1 MNEQDWT
8 AEYERRLNRWHG
20 SSDAWHH
27 ARLNQIRVNAPPSL
41 KARIREA
48 IRAEALPNPCRTMTV
63 WDEEEDR
70 LVRRRVEVDEN
81 AIDRGES

>member
-20 SSDAWHH
+20 SSDAWHGAQH
-27 ARLNQIRVNAPPSL
+27 PQ
-41 KARIREA
+41 
-48 IRAEALPNPCRTMTV
+48 AEALPNPCRTMTV

-70 LVRRRVEVDEN
+70 LVRRRVEVDED